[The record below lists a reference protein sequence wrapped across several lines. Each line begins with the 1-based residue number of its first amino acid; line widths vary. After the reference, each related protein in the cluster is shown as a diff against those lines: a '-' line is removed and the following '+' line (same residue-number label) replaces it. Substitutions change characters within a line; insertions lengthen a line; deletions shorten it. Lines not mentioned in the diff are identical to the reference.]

1 MEIIALRFPHITD
14 QIFELINNKSVTKC
28 REVEKT
34 WRRFIDEDDLPWKRI
49 LRKYPVET
57 GQTPLHIAAM
67 TGQLHKC
74 EVLFYKNIY
83 LHEDIQGITAL
94 HLSASYGHLK
104 ICELLMKGVR
114 EKLPKDQHGSTPL
127 HEAAKRGYMKICELF
142 MKNLEDKNPVNRVGQ
157 TPLHLAGENRHIM
170 TCKIIIDNLEDN
182 EDKICQCCTK
192 KYKYHPNKKD
202 VCHFIP
208 NQIQNCFAYMPNFE
222 KLAKRFKIG

>member
-34 WRRFIDEDDLPWKRI
+34 WLSFIDEADLPWKRI
-49 LRKYPVET
+49 LKKYPGET

-67 TGQLHKC
+67 TGQLRKC
-74 EVLFYKNIY
+74 EVFFYRS
-83 LHEDIQGITAL
+83 LHQDIQGVTAL

-104 ICELLMKGVR
+104 ICELLMKGVK
-114 EKLPKDQHGSTPL
+114 EKLPKDQRGSTPL

-142 MKNLEDKNPVNRVGQ
+142 MKNLEDINPVDRFGQ

-170 TCKIIIDNLEDN
+170 TCKIIIDNLEN
-182 EDKICQCCTK
+182 NSDKICQWCTNQ
-192 KYKYHPNKKD
+192 YKNHSRED
-202 VCHFIP
+202 ICHFIP
-208 NQIQNCFAYMPNFE
+208 NQIQNCFAYMPNFANV
-222 KLAKRFKIG
+222 AKRFKIG

>member
-1 MEIIALRFPHITD
+1 
-14 QIFELINNKSVTKC
+14 
-28 REVEKT
+28 
-34 WRRFIDEDDLPWKRI
+34 
-49 LRKYPVET
+49 
-57 GQTPLHIAAM
+57 
-67 TGQLHKC
+67 
-74 EVLFYKNIY
+74 
-83 LHEDIQGITAL
+83 
-94 HLSASYGHLK
+94 
-104 ICELLMKGVR
+104 MKGVR
-114 EKLPKDQHGSTPL
+114 EKLPKDQRGSTPL

-142 MKNLEDKNPVNRVGQ
+142 MKNLEDKNPVDRAGQ

-208 NQIQNCFAYMPNFE
+208 NQIQNCFAYMPNYE